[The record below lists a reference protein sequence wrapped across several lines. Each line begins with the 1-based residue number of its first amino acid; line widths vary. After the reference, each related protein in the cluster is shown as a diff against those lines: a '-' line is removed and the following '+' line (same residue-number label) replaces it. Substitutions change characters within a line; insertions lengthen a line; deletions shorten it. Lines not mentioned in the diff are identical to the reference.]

1 MFAMCALL
9 LVVRISATHGAKGAR
24 NRHQNPRGCV
34 RRCFSLWRKVC
45 LLSGGSCW
53 RCRSCPA
60 RGLYEPP
67 RAALTGLD
75 NLTLPAWLCF
85 ACAFLGITNPVL
97 LGNKSFPVL
106 CVGLEGRCKPPRGFG
121 LENPLAYRHRLN
133 NGA

>member
-1 MFAMCALL
+1 MPETGTKTPGGTFD
-9 LVVRISATHGAKGAR
+9 GA
-24 NRHQNPRGCV
+24 
-34 RRCFSLWRKVC
+34 F
-45 LLSGGSCW
+45 LSGEKSAFFLGAA
-53 RCRSCPA
+53 PGAA

-75 NLTLPAWLCF
+75 NLNLPAWLCF

-106 CVGLEGRCKPPRGFG
+106 CVGLAGRCKPPRGFG